1 MSYIYQNF
9 AAMDKKTSTDDS
21 LVALRVYDNPVQAE
35 IAKSVLDSASIFCV
49 LHGEYMSSIY
59 TPVAFPVRLM
69 VRAEDAECAEQ
80 LLNIEY

>member
-1 MSYIYQNF
+1 
-9 AAMDKKTSTDDS
+9 MDKKTSTDDF
-21 LVALRVYDNPVQAE
+21 LVALRVYDNPVQAD

-80 LLNIEY
+80 LLNIEH

>member
-1 MSYIYQNF
+1 
-9 AAMDKKTSTDDS
+9 MDKKTSTDDS
-21 LVALRVYDNPVQAE
+21 LVALRVYDNPVQAD

-69 VRAEDAECAEQ
+69 VRAVDAECAEQ
-80 LLNIEY
+80 LLNIEH